1 MPQKVKTKSKPTPA
15 LRKKPPALAKTPMWK
30 LPGWILPALLLTV
43 TVIAYSP
50 VLKNDFINFDD
61 SKLIYGNP
69 VVNEGNAVTWE
80 RIWNYL
86 HFTPHHKPLVV
97 LFWNLEYRA
106 VGKEAFLFHLN
117 NLLLHLLNTLLLFFI
132 IRRINRDFCIKEQYS
147 GLVAFLIAFFFAV
160 HPLHV
165 ESVAW
170 ATERKDMLYTF
181 FFFSSLLAYQEYAR
195 KEGRY
200 AWLAVSVVCYLLVI
214 LSKSMGITLFAVLFL
229 IDFAARRKISA
240 RLFLEKV
247 PHLIVLAYAI
257 YNYGLLKDFTE
268 HATGITAGVVDQGFT
283 SYPDNFDSLS
293 PLYIRLLLINIKT
306 LLWVGHLLFPVT
318 ISSIYPQHTILQ
330 ALGPSIHL
338 FPVILLALLFLA
350 FYYRKRHPW
359 ILFGLLFFLLTI
371 SPAIAIA
378 ERGVGIFMSDR
389 YTYVPSIGILLV
401 AVYFLYTVTLSRKE
415 HPRMFLIPAV
425 LIGILFIFSTFFVS
439 RIWRNSETFWTRAIR
454 VGGDEAA
461 AAYNG
466 RGRFYFENNDND
478 RALAD
483 FNKAIELDPKFGF
496 AYYNRGKIYFQNG
509 QFDLA
514 LKDYNVVLETSPRF
528 LDALSNR
535 GAILAKLGQRE
546 KALADLNLAIEINP
560 NHETSLRN
568 RGLLLFE
575 LKDYEG
581 TLADHL
587 KYLETIP
594 GDHDIVNSVGVC
606 YDRLGE
612 PEKAVEMFTRAIG
625 LYDKQGQYYKNRSI
639 CYKSMGKYD
648 LALEDAL
655 TAKSL
660 GIRIEDSYLQS
671 LGNR

>member
-1 MPQKVKTKSKPTPA
+1 MQQKAKTKIIPPA
-15 LRKKPPALAKTPMWK
+15 AIRKKPPSPVKAPQRKFPH
-30 LPGWILPALLLTV
+30 WILPAFLLTI
-43 TVIAYSP
+43 TFIAYSP
-50 VLKNDFINFDD
+50 VLNNDFVNFDD

-69 VVNEGNAVTWE
+69 VVNEGKMVTWE

-97 LFWNLEYRA
+97 LFWNFEYRA

-117 NLLLHLLNTLLLFFI
+117 NLVLHLLNTLLLFFI
-132 IRRINRDFCIKEQYS
+132 IRRINRDFSIKEQYS
-147 GLVAFLIAFFFAV
+147 GLVAFFITLFFAV

-181 FFFSSLLAYQEYAR
+181 FFFSSLLAYQEYVRR
-195 KEGRY
+195 KNKFS
-200 AWLAVSVVCYLLVI
+200 WLAVSVVCYLLVI

-229 IDFAARRKISA
+229 IDFAAKRKVSVG
-240 RLFLEKV
+240 LFLEKV
-247 PHLIVLAYAI
+247 PHLLVFALAV

-268 HATGITAGVVDQGFT
+268 HATGITAGLVDQGF
-283 SYPDNFDSLS
+283 SAYPGNFDALS
-293 PLYIRLLLINIKT
+293 PLYIRILMINIKT
-306 LLWVGHLLFPVT
+306 LLWVGHMLLPVN
-318 ISSIYPQHTILQ
+318 ISSIYPQQAILQ
-330 ALGPSIHL
+330 ALGPAIHL
-338 FPVILLALLFLA
+338 FPLILLILLFLA
-350 FYYRKRHPW
+350 FHYRKRHPW
-359 ILFGLLFFLLTI
+359 ILFGFLFFLITI

-389 YTYVPSIGILLV
+389 YTYVPSIGILLM

-415 HPRMFLIPAV
+415 NPRMFLIPVALV
-425 LIGILFIFSTFFVS
+425 GILFILSTLFVS
-439 RIWRNSETFWTRAIR
+439 RIWRNSETFWTRAIN
-454 VGGDEAA
+454 VAGDEAA

-466 RGRFYFENNDND
+466 RGRFYFENNDNE
-478 RALAD
+478 RALSD
-483 FNKAIELDPKFGF
+483 FNKAIELDPTFGY

-514 LKDYNVVLETSPRF
+514 LKDYNVVLGTSPRF

-546 KALADLNLAIEINP
+546 KALTDLNLALEISP
-560 NHETSLRN
+560 NHETALRN

-587 KYLETIP
+587 KYLASFP
-594 GDHDIVNSVGVC
+594 DDHDIVNSVGVC
-606 YDRLGE
+606 YDRLGQQ
-612 PEKAVEMFTRAIG
+612 EKAVEMFTRAIE
-625 LYDKQGQYYKNRSI
+625 LYGKQGQYFKNRSI
-639 CYKSMGKYD
+639 CYKTLGKND

-660 GIRIEDSYLQS
+660 GIKIEDSYLQS
-671 LGNR
+671 LGDQ